1 MPWRETSATALP
13 ALLRPERNLEVR
25 YVDALQRT
33 ALGGPIQRE
42 ETESMTQSAAVLHEP
57 SARAIRTAADNEIT
71 EGAGI
76 DVRNVEHYYES
87 EQNFIVQALQPTTL
101 KVEPGE
107 FVAIVGPSGC
117 GKTTLLSLVG
127 GLVQPTRGEVLIGSR
142 VPQVGASYLG
152 YLFARDGLLPWRSA
166 AGNVALPL
174 ELRGIDRHEREERVA
189 ATLRVVGLKDFADSH
204 PAQLSQGMRQ
214 RVALARMLV
223 TEPTTLLMD
232 EPFSALDAQTRLLM
246 HLHFLAIWE
255 QRKSTVLLITH
266 DLGEAITLADRVIV
280 FSRRPGRIKGEYRVD
295 IPRPRRVADLQ
306 ANAHYHD
313 LFRSIWQILEEEI
326 VSGAESWQTGD
337 KK

>member
-1 MPWRETSATALP
+1 MNQAAAILQQPLP
-13 ALLRPERNLEVR
+13 QEIPAGAVRP
-25 YVDALQRT
+25 
-33 ALGGPIQRE
+33 
-42 ETESMTQSAAVLHEP
+42 AVV
-57 SARAIRTAADNEIT
+57 

-76 DVRNVEHYYES
+76 RVEDVEHYYQA
-87 EQNFIVQALQPTTL
+87 EQGDAVQALLPTSL
-101 KVEPGE
+101 VIEPGE

-127 GLVQPTRGEVLIGSR
+127 GLVRPTKGEILIGSR
-142 VPQVGASYLG
+142 TPQAGAPDLG
-152 YLFARDGLLPWRSA
+152 YLFARDGLLPWRTA

-174 ELRGIDRHEREERVA
+174 EIRGMDRRERDARVGT
-189 ATLRVVGLKDFADSH
+189 TLAIVGLKDFANAH

-232 EPFSALDAQTRLLM
+232 EPFSSLDAQTRLLM

-255 QRKSTVLLITH
+255 RRKSTVLLITH

-313 LFRSIWQILEEEI
+313 LYRKIWQILEEEL
-326 VSGAESWQTGD
+326 VGGHEESWQVA
-337 KK
+337 

>member
-1 MPWRETSATALP
+1 MENGKTMNRAA
-13 ALLRPERNLEVR
+13 ALLPEPPP
-25 YVDALQRT
+25 T
-33 ALGGPIQRE
+33 
-42 ETESMTQSAAVLHEP
+42 
-57 SARAIRTAADNEIT
+57 RASGELRQTGV

-76 DVRNVEHYYES
+76 RVRNVEHYYES
-87 EQNFIVQALQPTTL
+87 EQGNVVKALQPTSL
-101 KVEPGE
+101 VVEPGE

-117 GKTTLLSLVG
+117 GKTTLLNLVG
-127 GLVQPTRGEVLIGSR
+127 GLVRPTKGEILIGSR
-142 VPQVGASYLG
+142 VPLVGAPDLG
-152 YLFARDGLLPWRSA
+152 YLFARDGLLPWRTA

-174 ELRGIDRHEREERVA
+174 EIRGVERRDREERTA
-189 ATLRVVGLKDFADSH
+189 ATLAIVGLKDFADSH

-232 EPFSALDAQTRLLM
+232 EPFSSLDAQTRLLM

-255 QRKSTVLLITH
+255 RRKSTVLLITH

-313 LFRSIWQILEEEI
+313 LFRNIWQILEEEI
-326 VSGAESWQTGD
+326 VGGQEEPWQNGTR
-337 KK
+337 K

>member
-1 MPWRETSATALP
+1 MNRSVAVMKEARSAHSLSLVGNDMTSGAAI
-13 ALLRPERNLEVR
+13 EVR
-25 YVDALQRT
+25 D
-33 ALGGPIQRE
+33 
-42 ETESMTQSAAVLHEP
+42 
-57 SARAIRTAADNEIT
+57 
-71 EGAGI
+71 
-76 DVRNVEHYYES
+76 VEHYYDS
-87 EQNFIVQALQPTTL
+87 GQAAGVQALKPTTL
-101 KVEPGE
+101 SIKPGE

-127 GLVQPTRGEVLIGSR
+127 GLMQPTKGEVLIGSQ

-152 YLFARDGLLPWRSA
+152 YLFARDNLLPWRNA
-166 AGNVALPL
+166 AANVALPL
-174 ELRGIDRHEREERVA
+174 EIRGVGRRERDARAA
-189 ATLRVVGLKDFADSH
+189 ATLRIVGLKDFADSH

-280 FSRRPGRIKGEYRVD
+280 FSKRPGRIKGEYHVD

-306 ANAHYHD
+306 ANAHYHE
-313 LFRSIWQILEEEI
+313 LFRGIWQILEEEL
-326 VSGAESWQTGD
+326 VSGHDSSREEAN
-337 KK
+337 